1 MIRYFFVARCAVLAR
16 CGLRVRLPT
25 IMHAALP
32 LVALVRLG
40 FGGAPTPV
48 RPLADPE
55 AFRALVQ
62 GTQTSGRA
70 AVVQF
75 SSTRCKA
82 FTRTRTLTLTR
93 PLTLSS

>member
-1 MIRYFFVARCAVLAR
+1 MARAVFA
-16 CGLRVRLPT
+16 GPT
-25 IMHAALP
+25 TDKSMHAALP
-32 LVALVRLG
+32 LIALLRLG

-62 GTQTSGRA
+62 ATQTSGRA
-70 AVVQF
+70 AVVKF

-82 FTRTRTLTLTR
+82 CLE
-93 PLTLSS
+93 PG